1 MPDIFT
7 SPVPQIK
14 AETLPIS
21 DPIPQKDHRPQEKIS
36 PFSTFCRFPQDIRF
50 QNQEEGEDVHLIV
63 RRHFITNAPWLVTGL
78 AFLFAPLLLLIFAPI
93 FETTAF
99 SLAPTVSIFL
109 LLFYYLIIF
118 GYLFVN
124 YTLWFYHLGIITN
137 MRVLDI
143 DVTSISSKNVAAT
156 NIASIV
162 DVEYSQNGI
171 LSNFYDYGNVN
182 LQTEG
187 LKPNF
192 EFNTVPKPA
201 RVTDII
207 SDLIAGRKTNE

>member
-7 SPVPQIK
+7 SPSVVIQP
-14 AETLPIS
+14 ETLPAVDS
-21 DPIPQKDHRPQEKIS
+21 LPLKDHQPQDKIT
-36 PFSTFCRFPQDIRF
+36 PFSTFCRFPAGVRF
-50 QNQEEGEDVHLIV
+50 QNQEEGEDIHLIL
-63 RRHFITNAPWLVTGL
+63 RRHFITNVPWILTGL
-78 AFLFAPLLLLIFAPI
+78 GFSFIPLLFFL
-93 FETTAF
+93 
-99 SLAPTVSIFL
+99 LAPFFENNASIFTPTTLIFL

-118 GYLFVN
+118 GYLLVN
-124 YTLWFYHLGIITN
+124 YTIWFYHVGIVTN
-137 MRVLDI
+137 MRVLDVDI
-143 DVTSISSKNVAAT
+143 INISSKNVAAT

-171 LSNFYDYGNVN
+171 FSNFFDFGNVN

-192 EFNTVPKPA
+192 EFNKVPKPA

-207 SDLIAGRKTNE
+207 SDLIAGRATT